1 MEPAKTVSIVCP
13 ENLRAGYKNIPAAE
27 FDPAIHTLFDVV
39 TGKPVPQDG
48 VEVVEIPSD
57 WKALHWKQRV
67 ALAEKL
73 NGDATLTPADGQS
86 QTEAA
91 DAVIADEVA
100 RRLGE

>member
-27 FDPAIHTLFDVV
+27 FDPAIHTLFDVA

-48 VEVVEIPSD
+48 VEIVEIPSE

-73 NGDATLTPADGQS
+73 LGGDLPALDGQS

-91 DAVIADEVA
+91 DAVIAAEIA
-100 RRLGE
+100 RRAGE